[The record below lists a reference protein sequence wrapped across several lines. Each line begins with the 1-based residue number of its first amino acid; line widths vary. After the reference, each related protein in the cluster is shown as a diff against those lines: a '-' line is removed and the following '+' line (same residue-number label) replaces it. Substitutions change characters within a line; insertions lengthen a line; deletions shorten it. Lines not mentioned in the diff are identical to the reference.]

1 MFAVACSGDD
11 PASKGDDT
19 APSEEEAT
27 RPLEPWQWVYEGFER
42 DFLDEEAQ
50 NVHGWQTEGRDW
62 LDIHQDAE
70 NTHDGGA
77 NIGILE
83 VSARES
89 DVSMLKLGGVHGGHL
104 VEASTDFYLNVVEL
118 ANGADAEFSVVALRD
133 AAGGGL
139 GFVRLLIVDGGYELA
154 LRASSANS
162 QESVR
167 LVADNWYHVVFSYN
181 AARELELD
189 LAIEDASGK
198 PVGAVALDT
207 VSSGIE
213 SFQYGKVSYE
223 EASGLLRFDDLSI
236 RVPAVRDLWVSSTG
250 DDAASGTTAEEP
262 LRTLQRGV
270 NLAGPG
276 TTVHVLPGTYP
287 ERVEWSYR
295 GENADALPLT
305 LRGEGDSPDEVLID
319 GTGLDVD
326 GWGGVVHVADTRH
339 IALEAFSVANSESA
353 GVFVQ
358 RSEDVKLREL
368 KTRLTQMSGVYV
380 EESTGIVI
388 EGVEIDRACLLESE
402 EIAAQENISLRTVS
416 NFEIRDSLVHGGPD
430 NPNGGEGIVVKG
442 YSSYGRIYRNQVYDL
457 PNDVGIYLGVGSID
471 DGSVSTHHILVYQN
485 DVSAD
490 AGIAL
495 SSELGGTIEDIDIF
509 NNVVHDGLYGG
520 IQITK
525 WQEEQGQAGAIGM
538 RHRIR
543 VFNNTVYNV
552 GSGGVGGGIH
562 VQCDDP
568 AHVDDIHIWNNIV
581 SDNHAGQLVVQDTVL
596 GVVTLSHNLLYG
608 EGGLSADSPHCTGCI
623 SGEPNF
629 VGTGDAPFELGN
641 KSPAIDAGTS
651 AEVDLDFDGT
661 ASPLSFDARG
671 NQRPA
676 GAYDIGAYESP
687 RPD

>member
-1 MFAVACSGDD
+1 MSALACSGDD
-11 PASKGDDT
+11 PAPSGDDP
-19 APSEEEAT
+19 APSGDEAT

-42 DFLDEEAQ
+42 DFLDEDAQ
-50 NVHGWQTEGRDW
+50 NVHGWQTEGRDG
-62 LDIHQDAE
+62 LDIHHDAGD
-70 NTHDGGA
+70 THDGGA
-77 NIGILE
+77 NNGYLE
-83 VSARES
+83 ASARES

-104 VEASTDFYLNVVEL
+104 VEAATDFYLNVVEL
-118 ANGADAEFSVVALRD
+118 AAGADAEFSVVALRD
-133 AAGGGL
+133 ANGEGL

-154 LRASSANS
+154 LRANGEDSLERVGLA
-162 QESVR
+162 V
-167 LVADNWYHVVFSYN
+167 DNWYHVVLSYD
-181 AARELELD
+181 AAAELKVN
-189 LAIEDASGK
+189 LAVDDASGI
-198 PVGAVALDT
+198 PVGALALDT

-223 EASGLLRFDDLSI
+223 EASGVLLLDDVSI
-236 RVPAVRDLWVSSTG
+236 RVPAVRDLWVSSAG
-250 DDAASGTTAEEP
+250 DDAASGTTEEEP

-270 NLAGPG
+270 SLAGPG

-295 GENADALPLT
+295 GENPDALPLT

-319 GTGLDVD
+319 GTGLDLD

-339 IALEAFSVANSESA
+339 IALEALSVAHSESA

-358 RSEDVKLREL
+358 RSEDVTIRQL
-368 KTRLTQMSGVYV
+368 KTQSTQMSGVYV
-380 EESTGIVI
+380 EESTGIVL
-388 EGVEIDRACLLESE
+388 EGVEVDRACLLESE

-416 NFEIRDSLVHGGPD
+416 DFEVRDCAVHGGPG

-442 YSSYGRIYRNQVYDL
+442 YSSHGLIYRNRVYDL
-457 PNDVGIYLGVGSID
+457 PDDVGIYLGVGSID

-495 SSELGGTIEDIDIF
+495 SSEFGGTIEDIDIF

-525 WQEEQGQAGAIGM
+525 WQEEQGRAGAIGM
-538 RHRIR
+538 RRRIR

-568 AHVDDIHIWNNIV
+568 AHIEDISIWNNIV
-581 SDNHAGQLVVQDTVL
+581 SDNHAGQLVVPDAVL

-608 EGGLSADSPHCTGCI
+608 DGGLSADSPHCTDCI
-623 SGEPNF
+623 SAEPRF
-629 VGTGDAPFELGN
+629 VGTGGDPFELGEN
-641 KSPAIDAGTS
+641 SPAIDAGTS

-661 ASPLSFDARG
+661 ASPLAFDAQG
-671 NQRPA
+671 DPRPV

-687 RPD
+687 RTD